1 MIKRNSVPTVVL
13 GKSEK
18 CICKTF
24 LKINISSLIV
34 QKRANKADHHIR
46 HSNTPQPL
54 RETLDSR
61 SHEAHDA
68 SGGENCT
75 SPYGDWTAG
84 FPLRARQG
92 AQPKTHGLPQDS
104 GPPLSLH
111 KAGSVLALTFA
122 GV

>member
-1 MIKRNSVPTVVL
+1 MARGVWEPQWPPRVALPTL
-13 GKSEK
+13 A
-18 CICKTF
+18 
-24 LKINISSLIV
+24 L
-34 QKRANKADHHIR
+34 HIR